1 MKKPKDVLLGVCDK
15 SQVVIADG
23 MYVTSILICQ
33 GWVIG
38 CHHAKRKI
46 FQSIYARSATVAT
59 IKAAF
64 ERYYLDQL
72 CGNNI
77 YILPCK

>member
-33 GWVIG
+33 G
-38 CHHAKRKI
+38 
-46 FQSIYARSATVAT
+46 
-59 IKAAF
+59 
-64 ERYYLDQL
+64 
-72 CGNNI
+72 
-77 YILPCK
+77 